1 MTLKEIGKMNFESEK
16 ERVAIILTTLR
27 DTDKERFKVVASLG
41 PKGCGNIKDYNA
53 TYKAMAEE
61 CGCAQYAI
69 SSWFKRLSTDKY
81 VTSWTVEDPIKYMLG
96 EMEFTNA
103 DDVREYLA
111 CGNPVSILPIE
122 SDLVY
127 KYLYDETYK
136 IDWNNSSED
145 PEYFL
150 RKALADRPDFIDYM
164 IEEIPSFAKVV
175 SGGEKMSWFD
185 YSRMRIG
192 YINWTCVDPGNRTVM
207 NKLCASAREA
217 LAVLGIERDNQLRAY
232 LMLGDDRGALGSD
245 TDRVERIMCQTG
257 PIDMQLKA
265 NADYTFTLINEIKR
279 HHLPLYKELLQK
291 CGDSLRYFTEYQFS
305 CDLAYRAIQLGV
317 TKSRARNMGE
327 TAYKNTSKLIK
338 RKNIEILF

>member
-41 PKGCGNIKDYNA
+41 PNGCGNIKDYNA

-61 CGCAQYAI
+61 CGCAPYAI

-122 SDLVY
+122 DDLVY
-127 KYLYDETYK
+127 KYLCDETYK
-136 IDWNNSSED
+136 IDWDNSSED

-150 RKALADRPDFIDYM
+150 RKALVDRSDFIDYM

-175 SGGEKMSWFD
+175 SGEEKMSWFD

-207 NKLCASAREA
+207 SKLCASAREA

-232 LMLGDDRGALGSD
+232 LMLGDDRGALGPD
-245 TDRVERIMCQTG
+245 ADRVERIMCQTG
-257 PIDMQLKA
+257 PIDMRLKA
-265 NADYTFTLINEIKR
+265 SADRTFALLNEIKR

-291 CGDSLRYFTEYQFS
+291 CGNSLRYFTEYQFN
-305 CDLAYRAIQLGV
+305 CDLEYRAIQLGV
-317 TKSRARNMGE
+317 TKSRARYMGE
-327 TAYKNTSKLIK
+327 TAYRNTSKLIK

>member
-61 CGCAQYAI
+61 CGCAPYSI

-96 EMEFTNA
+96 EMEFTNV

-127 KYLYDETYK
+127 KYLYDKTYK
-136 IDWNNSSED
+136 IDWDNSSED

-150 RKALADRPDFIDYM
+150 RKALADRSDFIDYM

-175 SGGEKMSWFD
+175 SGEEKMSWFD

-207 NKLCASAREA
+207 SKLRASAREA

-232 LMLGDDRGALGSD
+232 LMLGDDRGALGPD
-245 TDRVERIMCQTG
+245 ADRVERIMCQTG
-257 PIDMQLKA
+257 PIDMRFKA
-265 NADYTFTLINEIKR
+265 NSDRTFALINEIKR

-291 CGDSLRYFTEYQFS
+291 CGDSLHYFTEYQFS
-305 CDLAYRAIQLGV
+305 CDLEYRAIQLGV
-317 TKSRARNMGE
+317 TKSRARYIGE
-327 TAYKNTSKLIK
+327 IAYKDTSKLIK

>member
-1 MTLKEIGKMNFESEK
+1 M
-16 ERVAIILTTLR
+16 
-27 DTDKERFKVVASLG
+27 
-41 PKGCGNIKDYNA
+41 
-53 TYKAMAEE
+53 
-61 CGCAQYAI
+61 
-69 SSWFKRLSTDKY
+69 
-81 VTSWTVEDPIKYMLG
+81 
-96 EMEFTNA
+96 
-103 DDVREYLA
+103 
-111 CGNPVSILPIE
+111 
-122 SDLVY
+122 Y

-136 IDWNNSSED
+136 IDWDNSSED

-175 SGGEKMSWFD
+175 SGEEKMSWFD

-232 LMLGDDRGALGSD
+232 LMLGDDRCALGPD

-257 PIDMQLKA
+257 PID
-265 NADYTFTLINEIKR
+265 YTSALINEIKR

-305 CDLAYRAIQLGV
+305 CDLEYRAIQLGV
-317 TKSRARNMGE
+317 TKSRVR
-327 TAYKNTSKLIK
+327 NTSKLIK